1 MPVFANGTGTITVT
15 DSNGGTAEV
24 TVSITITGIVEAP
37 DVSAMSAD
45 VQENDMSGPNLL
57 EVSSPDTGVTF
68 SVDNDKFEIDTVGS
82 ASVLKLKDG
91 MYLDHEGTGGMV
103 TLMITA
109 TDGMGNASMSTEV
122 TINVGDVNEA
132 PMISVMDGDNIISED
147 TTGTVASFMVSDPE
161 QAFTADDI
169 TVSDDRFGV
178 MAGENGFMLVLN
190 EHIDAD
196 TEDSVTVTVGVVDE
210 GGRAASA
217 AIDVTIA
224 GVNEVPT
231 VEVADAVTPDGKAAR
246 AVIGEN
252 QTGPVGLIT
261 VTDQEEDLDA
271 SHITLS
277 DDRFGT
283 DTDAAGGIWLVLNE
297 AVDFE
302 EVGSSISVTVT
313 VTDSDGLPAMVDV
326 DVEITD
332 VNEMPTIEFD
342 GDTETPEGMA
352 VSSTVMEHVG
362 DGEFMPV
369 PVGEIK
375 VSDPEQMLT
384 EDDLMVSDSRF
395 GLHTDALG
403 GIWLMLNEAI
413 DAEGEEKGMVMLTV
427 TATDAGELSASTE
440 VMVTIENVN
449 EAPMIELVEG
459 FMPDADGKVGASG
472 TLSENATG
480 PAYQINVSDPEE
492 MITEDH
498 VMVDDD
504 RFEVKT
510 DSEGGLWVFLREEVN
525 YEEVSSIDITVTVTD
540 SEDLSAKASRTVT
553 IRDENDNPTANQD
566 GILREVGE
574 GKYEVQ
580 GYVEADAST
589 EIDVKLDLGSMFSD
603 EDGDTNFRY
612 IIENAPSW
620 LQLVNVQYGDDGMVT
635 GELKGTPPAGLDIG
649 SNDIRIIAED
659 EEGGRAHVTFDVI
672 VDDGN
677 DVITAVNLTNPDD
690 TANKYHEVEIV
701 ENDARGVVLGTL
713 TADDDDHDQHPNG
726 IHIFELVRP
735 DDMERF
741 EIVKSGDQ
749 SMDDDGNYLN
759 IEPGD
764 TWTLKVKDGVHLDHE
779 GNLESDPLFS
789 VLVRAKEY
797 ILKDQDMLAPGF
809 NIEDFQEDQHIFIDV
824 IDQNDGPGENPVGA
838 WWVTV
843 DDDLD
848 PEDAEAGSWLEF
860 ALETQADKDTHPLF
874 TDQDIADGDELTY
887 EIVGGTAAAWLEID
901 EETGVLRNKKETVP
915 AERGVYTVMVQA
927 TDKAGEKSEVK
938 TFKIAVALS
947 DVNNDG
953 EYTDNNEVGV
963 KGDGDKI
970 YEAGEM
976 GAKPGDVVA
985 TFTIEDEDLDL
996 EGIHP
1001 WSQHDITVTAMVD
1014 LKTDNTDDLVTIATF
1029 TPETL
1034 AWQSMFVLTNRQ
1046 ESSDG
1051 ESVSYDIALTS
1062 RAFRAPT
1069 PIDHELYDEVE
1080 FTVMVNDRKADGT
1093 SLSDDSD
1100 DIKVDIEDVNEA
1112 PKLDRAGPHGEA
1124 EDQLSA
1130 RHSSEN
1136 LDSDTRGLIF
1146 YTVQQQQESHTV
1158 GGEDTGVHTIYL
1170 NLSRLFDDEDEDHD
1184 DKDLTFTAN
1193 VDSGI
1198 SWLKIASHWNSE
1210 DERFTRKPV
1219 KWEDIRDGQ
1228 DEDPN
1233 TDDDIE
1239 WGAGDDYVDADM
1251 VGDDDWVLILEVNRT
1266 GYDLREGRDP
1276 RPDAIEIRQDRNESF
1291 TINAMDDDGASKSQL
1306 ITVKIDDENLDP
1318 GADGQDKGEIEG
1330 VTLSDDT
1337 PKQYDAIQV
1346 TFDEDVDPD
1355 FTGPG
1360 EGSPVV
1366 TIYQVLRHAVDDDG
1380 MPTGDGA
1387 VVGKSLDSALKY
1399 TATQA
1404 DVDMKLEG
1412 KVIYYE
1418 LFKGSIARS
1427 VKDNEALE
1435 AMSDGLVEDR
1445 QDPATLTG
1453 LNKDK
1458 DIFYFTGNTESN
1470 NNRLVAPMFPVREI
1484 DGDSEARADAN
1495 KDDAPFDG
1503 VEYVWEYSDSGAG
1516 GWDVFDADGMP
1527 VDEDPNTDRYDDSP
1541 DTYEA
1546 VIPGNLSGKYVRVVY
1561 VFEDDDGNSER
1572 VEGPAVKVGSIDT
1585 FPFRDGSQPIPA
1597 IDYGTLTTEDEIP
1610 VGRTVRIDANDV
1622 RLPGGSAQAVWLAGG
1637 KEVGRGSSYE
1647 IKDSDKGKAITVKLI
1662 SYDGNGNVISIV
1674 DGLAGDGTKSVVGG
1688 QDRTGPSAIEESFT
1702 VDLGA
1707 APAQEGV
1714 LAELMGGMTLKDLFE
1729 DVEEDLSFSFDNPEV
1744 RFTNTD
1750 SDRGEGAKLQVF
1762 FDENDGSGAT
1772 RGDQLLILNEV
1783 TGQIHYY
1790 TTMSHDHGDA
1800 SRDSTA
1806 DDGAGNFVV
1815 TELTATDSV
1824 GSDDVSVRLR
1834 IDTAPTG
1841 FSLTGMDTSQQAGG
1855 EGSEGDGTDG
1865 EVVTA
1870 AGAAPNKP
1878 YDYDSEVTAGYVPWV
1893 IKEYDPRDSE
1903 QEDQNAPPELNPEYP
1918 FPERV
1923 DDQVLATQRI
1933 AAKINV
1939 LDENMGTHEYGQYDF
1954 EVITHSDLFEV
1965 VDGSDLVGRGE
1976 GAGAIASND
1985 GSIAWLR
1992 LKAGAVLD
2000 FEEVGGRIYDKGTPE
2015 LDDDTKHLIVTVK
2028 ATPKS
2033 GNFESI
2039 TIGIL
2044 VEVQDD
2050 GVEPRAPG
2058 NVDVPGLKDIEGSE
2072 DRDPAD
2078 DDTKDDE
2085 VSGEDDDDEDG
2096 GAEAPAN
2103 AMASFVASFDDGLF

>member
-1 MPVFANGTGTITVT
+1 MGFGTGTITVT

-45 VQENDMSGPNLL
+45 VHENDMSGPNLL

-91 MYLDHEGTGGMV
+91 MYLDHEGTDGMV

-147 TTGTVASFMVSDPE
+147 ATGTVASFMVSDPE

-231 VEVADAVTPDGKAAR
+231 VEVTDAVTPDGKAAR

-459 FMPDADGKVGASG
+459 FTPDADGKVGASG

-677 DVITAVNLTNPDD
+677 DVITAVNLTNPDG

-735 DDMERF
+735 DDMDRF

-759 IEPGD
+759 VEPGD
-764 TWTLKVKDGVHLDHE
+764 TWTLKVKDDVHLDHE
-779 GNLESDPLFS
+779 GILESNARFS

-824 IDQNDGPGENPVGA
+824 ADQNDGPVENNVGA

-843 DDDLD
+843 DEDLD

-860 ALETQADKDTHPLF
+860 ALETQADGDTHPLF
-874 TDQDIADGDELTY
+874 TDQDIADDDELTY

-927 TDKAGEKSEVK
+927 TDKAGEKSKVK

-953 EYTDNNEVGV
+953 EYTDNDEVSV

-970 YEAGEM
+970 YEPSEM

-1034 AWQSMFVLTNRQ
+1034 PWQSMFVLTNRQ

-1124 EDQLSA
+1124 ADQLDVP
-1130 RHSSEN
+1130 HSSEN
-1136 LDSDTRGLIF
+1136 LMEVPGAIIYL
-1146 YTVQQQQESHTV
+1146 VQQKQESHTV
-1158 GGEDTGVHTIYL
+1158 DGEDTGVHTIYL

-1184 DKDLTFTAN
+1184 DKDLTFTAE
-1193 VDSGI
+1193 VDAGE
-1198 SWLKIASHWNSE
+1198 SWLEIASHWNSE
-1210 DERFTRKPV
+1210 DERFTSKPV
-1219 KWEDIRDGQ
+1219 KWEDIKDGQ

-1251 VGDDDWVLILEVNRT
+1251 VGDDDWVLILEVDRT
-1266 GYDLREGRDP
+1266 GYDLREDRDP
-1276 RPDAIEIRQDRNESF
+1276 RPNAIEIRQDLDGSF
-1291 TINAMDDDGASKSQL
+1291 TINAMDDDDEDADQQ
-1306 ITVKIDDENLDP
+1306 IVVRIDDENLDP
-1318 GADGQDKGEIEG
+1318 GDDGQDKGEIDG

-1337 PKQYDAIQV
+1337 PKQKDTIEV

-1355 FTGPG
+1355 FTGPR

-1366 TIYQVLRHAVDDDG
+1366 TIYQVLRHTVDDDG
-1380 MPTGDGA
+1380 EPEGDGD
-1387 VVGKSLDSALKY
+1387 VVGTSLDSSLEY
-1399 TATQA
+1399 TVVQR

-1418 LFKGSIARS
+1418 LFKGSIVRS
-1427 VKDNEALE
+1427 DKDNEALE
-1435 AMSDGLVEDR
+1435 VMSDGLVEDR

-1470 NNRLVAPMFPVREI
+1470 NNRLVAPKFPVSEI
-1484 DGDSEARADAN
+1484 DGVNKARMDEN
-1495 KDDAPFDG
+1495 TDDLYDG
-1503 VEYVWEYSDSGAG
+1503 VKYVWEYSDSGAG

-1688 QDRTGPSAIEESFT
+1688 PERTGPSPIEDPIT

-1707 APAQEGV
+1707 APARDGF
-1714 LAELMGGMTLKDLFE
+1714 LAELTGSMTLKDLFE
-1729 DVEEDLSFSFDNPEV
+1729 DVEGDLSFEFAKPEI

-1750 SDRGEGAKLQVF
+1750 TDRGESPNLQVF
-1762 FDENDGSGAT
+1762 FDENEAG
-1772 RGDQLLILNEV
+1772 GDQLLILNEV
-1783 TGQIHYY
+1783 TGQVHYY
-1790 TTMSHDHGDA
+1790 TTMSHDHGDV
-1800 SRDSTA
+1800 SRDATA

-1815 TELTATDSV
+1815 TELRATDSV
-1824 GSDDVSVRLR
+1824 GTDTLNVQLR
-1834 IDTAPTG
+1834 IDTAPNG
-1841 FSLTGMDTSQQAGG
+1841 FILTGMDSGQDEGG
-1855 EGSEGDGTDG
+1855 VGSEGDGDDG
-1865 EVVTA
+1865 EDVSATKVA
-1870 AGAAPNKP
+1870 NRP
-1878 YDYDSEVTAGYVPWV
+1878 YDYDSVVTAGYVPWV

-1923 DDQVLATQRI
+1923 NDQVLETQRI

-1954 EVITHSDLFEV
+1954 EVMTHSDLFEV
-1965 VDGSDLVGRGE
+1965 IFDRDPSSDGADGSK
-1976 GAGAIASND
+1976 
-1985 GSIAWLR
+1985 AWLR
-1992 LKAGAVLD
+1992 LKAGVVLD
-2000 FEEVGGRIYDKGTPE
+2000 FEEVGGRIDNKGTSE
-2015 LDDDTKHLIVTVK
+2015 LDDDTKDLFVIVK

-2033 GNFESI
+2033 ENFEPI
-2039 TIGIL
+2039 TIRIV

-2058 NVDVPGLKDIEGSE
+2058 NVVVPGLKDIEGSE

-2096 GAEAPAN
+2096 GAQAPAN